1 VFQLKAF
8 ALQMLHNN
16 VDISAS
22 GLFIVDKALLF
33 SVNYQ
38 KFLVLSD
45 E

>member
-22 GLFIVDKALLF
+22 GLFYRRQGSAVF
-33 SVNYQ
+33 GE
-38 KFLVLSD
+38 LSKVFGFV
-45 E
+45 